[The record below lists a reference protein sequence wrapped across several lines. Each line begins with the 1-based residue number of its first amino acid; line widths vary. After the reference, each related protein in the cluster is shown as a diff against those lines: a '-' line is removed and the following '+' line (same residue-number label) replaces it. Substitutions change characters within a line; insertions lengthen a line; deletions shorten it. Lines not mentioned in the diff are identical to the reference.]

1 MNVQAC
7 ENDIKLC
14 LFEQL
19 AQIGKSLGHAN
30 RLLILDVLAQKPCS
44 VDSLSRKLELSVAN
58 VSKHLQNLKQAGLVT
73 NEILGAQRIYALSD
87 EEIVPLIKS
96 LRVIA
101 ENQMAEVSRLI
112 TEKLE
117 PRAPLMPFNPKELKK
132 AVLDQTVT
140 LLDVRPEDEFE
151 AGHIQGA
158 INIPIEQLSTNQNTL
173 HQKKPVVVYCR
184 GPYCLWSYEA
194 VEQLQQSGLSASR
207 MPEGYPEW
215 QSNLTVAQEFSE

>member
-44 VDSLSRKLELSVAN
+44 VDSLSRKLDLSVAN
-58 VSKHLQNLKQAGLVT
+58 VSKHLQSLKQAGLVT
-73 NEILGAQRIYALSD
+73 NEVLGAQRIYALSD
-87 EEIVPLIKS
+87 PEVVPLIKS
-96 LRVIA
+96 LRTIA

-112 TEKLE
+112 TEKLD
-117 PRAPLMPFNPKELKK
+117 PRAPLMPYNPKELKK
-132 AVLDQTVT
+132 AVHAQTVT
-140 LLDVRPEDEFE
+140 LLDVRPEDEFI
-151 AGHIQGA
+151 AGHIDGA
-158 INIPIEQLSTNQNTL
+158 INIPIEQLSANQTSL
-173 HQKKPVVVYCR
+173 HQQKPVVVYCR

-194 VEQLQQSGLSASR
+194 VEKLQQQGIEASR
-207 MPEGYPEW
+207 MAEGYPEW
-215 QSNLTVAQEFSE
+215 QNA

>member
-1 MNVQAC
+1 MNVQTC
-7 ENDIKLC
+7 ENNIKHC

-30 RLLILDVLAQKPCS
+30 RLLILDVLAQTPCS
-44 VDSLSRKLELSVAN
+44 VDNLSRKLDLSVAN
-58 VSKHLQNLKQAGLVT
+58 VSKHLQSLKQAGLVT
-73 NEILGAQRIYALSD
+73 NETLGAQRIYALSD
-87 EEIVPLIKS
+87 AEIIPLIIS
-96 LRVIA
+96 LRIIA

-112 TEKLE
+112 TEKLD

-132 AVLDQTVT
+132 AVSDQAVT
-140 LLDVRPEDEFE
+140 LLDVRPEDEFK

-158 INIPIEQLSTNQNTL
+158 INIPIEELSANKGTL
-173 HQKKPVVVYCR
+173 HQHKPVVVYCR

-194 VEQLQQSGLSASR
+194 VEQLQQSGLDASR

-215 QSNLTVAQEFSE
+215 ENASMD